1 MISQANGNGVLVSN
15 PSSFNVLST
24 KGSPS
29 LNSEDINLDEGMIN
43 MNFFPGIFIGI
54 EEDKDIL
61 EFSDEPLKPP
71 PPYDVEVGRIVEN
84 DDDDNGDDND
94 SDDNNEEL
102 FWIVNTVPGI
112 IVDAYDYEPDS
123 ISARTPYENDSM
135 YEARIMLL
143 MDVTHND
150 MDMLENQINLFLAE
164 MN

>member
-1 MISQANGNGVLVSN
+1 MISQATGNGVLVSN
-15 PSSFNVLST
+15 LPIFNVLST
-24 KGSPS
+24 KVSPS
-29 LNSEDINLDEGMIN
+29 LNSEGINLDEGMIN
-43 MNFFPGIFIGI
+43 VSFFPGIFIRI
-54 EEDKDIL
+54 EEDEDIL

-84 DDDDNGDDND
+84 DDDGDDND

-102 FWIVNTVPGI
+102 FWTVNTVPGI

-143 MDVTHND
+143 MDVTYSD